1 MTDVCK
7 KLCRV
12 PNGVFVLVIF
22 LTAFT
27 VQNSTLQ
34 YALIISL
41 AVIGAWLLNSKL
53 TQSKRYTRE
62 IGRLTQL
69 AYHDGLTGLYNRRKI
84 VELLD
89 VAVASQMSGWVL
101 IIDLDNFKAVNDQYG
116 HHAGDQL
123 LRHTAN
129 KLRETLGDEAHIGR
143 IGGDEFVIVTDCCS
157 EPLTLMAD
165 IKSSIGESA
174 GVDSSGVSISASIG
188 AARLDTAATSVSEL
202 LHQADQE
209 MYLDK
214 ARTKKLLLEVDDML
228 VSRTSYVYP
237 VQLAG

>member
-1 MTDVCK
+1 M
-7 KLCRV
+7 
-12 PNGVFVLVIF
+12 
-22 LTAFT
+22 
-27 VQNSTLQ
+27 
-34 YALIISL
+34 
-41 AVIGAWLLNSKL
+41 
-53 TQSKRYTRE
+53 
-62 IGRLTQL
+62 
-69 AYHDGLTGLYNRRKI
+69 
-84 VELLD
+84 
-89 VAVASQMSGWVL
+89 
-101 IIDLDNFKAVNDQYG
+101 
-116 HHAGDQL
+116 
-123 LRHTAN
+123 
-129 KLRETLGDEAHIGR
+129 
-143 IGGDEFVIVTDCCS
+143 TDCCS